1 MLSLSDILIKSAEL
15 ECFDDLVEEL
25 KRCAV
30 GELHFQ
36 IDIEPPFPD
45 TPSNWEDQLESAFTS
60 RMR

>member
-1 MLSLSDILIKSAEL
+1 MLSLSEILIESAEL
-15 ECFDDLVEEL
+15 ECFDDLVD
-25 KRCAV
+25 RRAV

-36 IDIEPPFPD
+36 IDIKPPFPD

>member
-1 MLSLSDILIKSAEL
+1 MLSLSSILIESADL
-15 ECFDDLVEEL
+15 ECFDDLVDEVK
-25 KRCAV
+25 KRAV

-60 RMR
+60 RMQ

>member
-1 MLSLSDILIKSAEL
+1 MLSLSSILIESADL
-15 ECFDDLVEEL
+15 ECFDDLVDEIK
-25 KRCAV
+25 KRAV

-36 IDIEPPFPD
+36 IDSEPPFPD